1 MEETVNKPN
10 SYTFSIDLLP
20 KETLLGIHTVDC
32 EVDLNQDGVLHNM
45 KGIQFGL
52 IFLTINCMKIY

>member
-1 MEETVNKPN
+1 MEETANKSN

-20 KETLLGIHTVDC
+20 KETLLGIHTQ
-32 EVDLNQDGVLHNM
+32 VDLNEDGVLHDM
-45 KGIQFGL
+45 RGIQFGF

>member
-1 MEETVNKPN
+1 MEETANKSN

-20 KETLLGIHTVDC
+20 KETLLGIHTLDC

-52 IFLTINCMKIY
+52 IFFTINCMKIY